1 MPYYLKK
8 SQNFNKMNGQIS
20 PKDALMNQVP
30 NEAKPKDT
38 QWDNIPFNELV
49 EEIGN
54 NLMNVGHNDFAEELN
69 SKVHSAVLRILPKDS
84 QEILEDNNILAD
96 FINSVIEA
104 EPDIFKRL
112 KDEISLIF
120 DENHQFYMPQ

>member
-1 MPYYLKK
+1 
-8 SQNFNKMNGQIS
+8 MNGQIS